1 MIKRFFLFP
10 AQLGLFLLS
19 AGSAFLQAQVV
30 ANGSFENGLTNWI
43 AAPSAGNST
52 NTSCSFNA
60 STASGTETVTGT
72 PSFAPSAGTGLAMG
86 SEQDAGTADSSCV
99 LYQDVAI
106 PAGATTATL
115 SLNWG
120 LKYTGG
126 LNHFNAALFGGLY
139 SSTATV
145 PFYQTLSVGGL
156 PPYEPATSDTSLT
169 ATTSG
174 PFDVS
179 SVAGQTARL
188 ALIVAMNP
196 VGTGKYAVAG
206 FDNVQL
212 SVAIAPTVTSVS
224 PSSGSPAGG
233 NTVTITGT
241 GFTGATSVT
250 FGGVA
255 SPNFTVV
262 NDTTII
268 ATVPSGTGGNVS
280 VIVTTPG
287 GSNAANTLYG
297 YVVMTPTL
305 GEWGMIGLASLL
317 VLYACFK
324 LRRDERFQP
333 S

>member
-1 MIKRFFLFP
+1 MTKRFFFLS
-10 AQLGLFLLS
+10 AILGVLPLS
-19 AGSAFLQAQVV
+19 AGPPSSQVQVV
-30 ANGSFENGLTNWI
+30 VNGSFESGLANWTS
-43 AAPSAGNST
+43 APSAGNST

-60 STASGTETVTGT
+60 STAAGTETVTAT
-72 PSFAPSAGTGLAMG
+72 PSFAPSAGTGLVMG

-120 LKYTGG
+120 LKYIGG
-126 LNHFNAALFGGLY
+126 LNRVNAALFAGLY

-145 PFYQTLSVGGL
+145 PFYSPPGIGEL
-156 PPYEPATSDTSLT
+156 PVYEPTTSDTSLT
-169 ATTSG
+169 AGTSG
-174 PFDVS
+174 PFNIS

-188 ALIVAMNP
+188 VLIIAMNP

-212 SVAIAPTVTSVS
+212 IVNIGPTVTSVS
-224 PSSGSPAGG
+224 PSSGSPTGG

-250 FGGVA
+250 FGGVD

-262 NDTTII
+262 NATTII
-268 ATVPSGTGGNVS
+268 ATVPSGTAGAKS

-287 GSNAANTLYG
+287 GSSAANTSYN
-297 YVVMTPTL
+297 YVIMTPTL
-305 GEWGMIGLASLL
+305 GEWGMIGLATLL

-324 LRRDERFQP
+324 LRRDDRLAP